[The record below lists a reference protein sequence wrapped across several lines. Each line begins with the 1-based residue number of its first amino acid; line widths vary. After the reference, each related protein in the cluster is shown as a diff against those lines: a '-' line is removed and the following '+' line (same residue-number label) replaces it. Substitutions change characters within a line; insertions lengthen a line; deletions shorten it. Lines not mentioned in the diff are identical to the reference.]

1 MHLSVSWKESLGV
14 LNLDCRENKENKLR
28 VQTAICQVM
37 ASVLW
42 DSEGIL
48 LVELLKRLAMISS
61 EQYVQT
67 LKKVK

>member
-1 MHLSVSWKESLGV
+1 M
-14 LNLDCRENKENKLR
+14 
-28 VQTAICQVM
+28 QTDICQVM

-48 LVELLKRLAMISS
+48 LVEFMKRGATINS

-67 LKKVK
+67 LRKLK